1 MNADTGAGSNRSP
14 RNSKRLR
21 WRLLHLALFGH
32 RRDDDEGPLFEAKRT
47 CRLFRFGQ
55 ASELSVPLDWELPE
69 EIVEF
74 EVGRL
79 SAFEDSFDKGW

>member
-74 EVGRL
+74 EGGRL
-79 SAFEDSFDKGW
+79 SAFEDSFDKGR